1 MIIDW
6 LAQSTPDGSTRLQV
20 LILLILLAMAVY
32 AFIRTVNE
40 TFKHF

>member
-20 LILLILLAMAVY
+20 IILLVLLAMAVY
-32 AFIRTVNE
+32 LIIRTAHE
-40 TFKHF
+40 AFKHF

>member
-20 LILLILLAMAVY
+20 VILLALLAMAVY
-32 AFIRTVNE
+32 SLIRTADE
-40 TFKHF
+40 AFKHF

>member
-20 LILLILLAMAVY
+20 VILLALLAMAVY
-32 AFIRTVNE
+32 SLIRTAYE
-40 TFKHF
+40 AFKHF

>member
-20 LILLILLAMAVY
+20 VILLALLAMAVHSL
-32 AFIRTVNE
+32 IRTAHE
-40 TFKHF
+40 AFKHF

>member
-6 LAQSTPDGSTRLQV
+6 LAQSTPNGSTRLQV
-20 LILLILLAMAVY
+20 VILLALLAMAVY
-32 AFIRTVNE
+32 SLIRTAHE